1 MAKREKAGIIFV
13 KTARGPVPASSYDAE
28 QWDRLPAGAEV
39 DMTPRTK
46 RSLPQHRVY
55 WKALGE
61 IVKATEAWPSA
72 EHLHEAVKRDLGYV
86 SVRTNLIGQPYAV
99 TDSIAFD
106 EMEQP
111 EFQAFFDAAM
121 KRIAEATGID
131 PLAFLGVDRADV
143 PQQEAA

>member
-13 KTARGPVPASSYDAE
+13 KSARGTLAPASAYDAE
-28 QWDRLPAGAEV
+28 AFDRLPPGAEV
-39 DMTPRTK
+39 DVSPRTK

-61 IVKATEAWPSA
+61 IVKATEAWPTA

-86 SVRTNLIGQPYAV
+86 SVRKNLIGQPYAV

-106 EMEQP
+106 EMSQG
-111 EFQAFFDAAM
+111 EFQIFFDAAM
-121 KRIAEATGID
+121 RRIAEATGID
-131 PLAFLGVDRADV
+131 PLAFLDRADV